1 MKNRT
6 LHAACCHCR
15 TVEDARIDNGALRT
29 AVTLIDSPSSVC
41 EAGRSTH
48 IQDPYAGKTC
58 NAASRVGSSNL
69 PVASQG
75 AIDTP
80 KRLEPLET
88 LEMDTSMSHTPITS
102 RSSIEFGLILNDLWE
117 PPIFQVPPTVK
128 ITVEKVHASYF
139 HAFENRLNPG
149 HVLRPVAYCHHR
161 ENTLTIT
168 VPDTLSVEETHT
180 VCDHAKATLASPHA
194 LTRCTLH
201 ENCQRFFLA
210 VKDSPMH
217 HAPWCNRVE
226 CDSDGVDEF
235 HYLTLFTPAGNVK
248 CVSHVQAL
256 TGVEK
261 DRCVYVEEVAIENT
275 LASSSVEADA
285 QALLDLAK
293 AIEQAAHWLTS
304 PSHPSFHALKEK
316 HQKQAMRSVCEN
328 ITRAYM
334 RARGGEA
341 A

>member
-1 MKNRT
+1 MPRVAT
-6 LHAACCHCR
+6 TCR
-15 TVEDARIDNGALRT
+15 DMPLESEVERLNP

-41 EAGRSTH
+41 EAGKSAH
-48 IQDPYAGKTC
+48 IQDPVQGE
-58 NAASRVGSSNL
+58 NAQCRSRVGRFNF

-75 AIDTP
+75 ATDTH
-80 KRLEPLET
+80 KRSNPLET

-102 RSSIEFGLILNDLWE
+102 HSSIEFGLILNDLWE
-117 PPIFQVPPTVK
+117 SPIFQVPPTVK
-128 ITVEKVHASYF
+128 IALEAEPENRF
-139 HAFENRLNPG
+139 PAFENKINPG
-149 HVLRPVAYCHHR
+149 HVLRPVAYCHYR
-161 ENTLTIT
+161 ENTLTVL
-168 VPDTLSVEETHT
+168 VPDTLSVEEKET
-180 VCDHAKATLASPHA
+180 VCDHAKATLTNPHA

-210 VKDSPMH
+210 VSDSPMH

-235 HYLTLFTPAGNVK
+235 HYLTLFTPAGNVR
-248 CVSHVQAL
+248 CVSRVQAL